1 MRLQLRFTIAARAK
15 CSEFDESQILSLPL
29 FVLAATSNDFVV
41 QKGWEKNRAL
51 PLPILLFLLLSRPD
65 LMAQ

>member
-29 FVLAATSNDFVV
+29 FVLAATGNDFVV
-41 QKGWEKNRAL
+41 
-51 PLPILLFLLLSRPD
+51 
-65 LMAQ
+65 